1 MSTQIAVRLPDELVE
16 YVDGLVRPG
25 AGSRAAVVASTVK
38 GLSTEVSV
46 GPANG
51 LDRPCVVS
59 CDNIITIDKA
69 ALGRH
74 IGFLFERQER
84 EITSAIVNAFA
95 LRTDDLT

>member
-1 MSTQIAVRLPDELVE
+1 MRRVT
-16 YVDGLVRPG
+16 
-25 AGSRAAVVASTVK
+25 VAPITTTVK

-51 LDRPCVVS
+51 LEQACVVS

-74 IGFLFERQER
+74 IGFLFESQEP
-84 EITSAIVNAFA
+84 
-95 LRTDDLT
+95 DLTGRSSTRSPCVPTTLLTRQRRERGSSPGPQGLPPTDIST

>member
-59 CDNIITIDKA
+59 CDNIITIHKA
-69 ALGRH
+69 ALGRPV
-74 IGFLFERQER
+74 GFLFERQEH
-84 EITSAIVNAFA
+84 EPAAAVLNAFA
-95 LRTDDLT
+95 LRPDGIS